1 MFDSEHK
8 IYNNLKVN
16 SISGLI
22 IKTNPKSFFKEFN
35 ITSEYAESLL
45 NKEPQIRDYRFDC
58 YGRREYFYREVV
70 VLQIM
75 VCGEN
80 RVIAEIMLKEDY
92 DECLRNYDK
101 EEVKSDEQD
110 S

>member
-8 IYNNLKVN
+8 TYNNLKVN
-16 SISGLI
+16 SVSGLI
-22 IKTNPKSFFKEFN
+22 IKTNPKSFFKTFE
-35 ITSEYAESLL
+35 IGSEYAKNLLCESPRIMVE
-45 NKEPQIRDYRFDC
+45 KERYYCQSDRYT
-58 YGRREYFYREVV
+58 YESAV

-92 DECLRNYDK
+92 DECLRNYDN
-101 EEVKSDEQD
+101 EVLNNDNS
-110 S
+110 